1 MGSCRMIPSALGNT
15 VVASVRTQLMKL
27 HKIKPADKKGKNS
40 RIGALK
46 IFPKIM
52 PIHAIVTPIEM
63 VIQKGPKLDLMYLC
77 LMSE

>member
-1 MGSCRMIPSALGNT
+1 MGSCRIIPSAFGKT
-15 VVASVRTQLMKL
+15 VVASERTEL
-27 HKIKPADKKGKNS
+27 IKPQRINPADRKGKNS

-52 PIHAIVTPIEM
+52 PIHAIVTPIEI
-63 VIQKGPKLDLMYLC
+63 VIQNGPKLDLLYLC

>member
-1 MGSCRMIPSALGNT
+1 MGSCLIIPSAFGNT
-15 VVASVRTQLMKL
+15 VVASVRTELT
-27 HKIKPADKKGKNS
+27 KPQRIRPTDKKGRNS

-52 PIHAIVTPIEM
+52 PIHAIVTPIEI
-63 VIQKGPKLDLMYLC
+63 VIQNGPKLDLLYLC

>member
-1 MGSCRMIPSALGNT
+1 MGSCRIIPSAFGNT
-15 VVASVRTQLMKL
+15 VVASVRTELIKPQR
-27 HKIKPADKKGKNS
+27 IKPADRKGKNS

-52 PIHAIVTPIEM
+52 PIHAIVTPIEI
-63 VIQKGPKLDLMYLC
+63 VIQNGPKLDLLYLC